1 MPFYES
7 CACCVNRLTD
17 FDEFGLACEHDAS
30 CVCYLNEGY
39 ASMLVSMLV
48 VLMDTQIA
56 TRIKQGYSPDTTITF
71 LAYSHRLMG
80 PSCMPEEPMI
90 TSYTIMDK
98 SFRIEYIRVNYNC
111 RTTLCFF
118 NVSKYEFHFGNKLA
132 SRRVM
137 ILTRTSLFSD

>member
-1 MPFYES
+1 MPFDACYE
-7 CACCVNRLTD
+7 CFACYACYACCVNGLFD

-30 CVCYLNEGY
+30 FMCDLNEGY
-39 ASMLVSMLV
+39 ASMLV

-80 PSCMPEEPMI
+80 PSCMPQQSQMI

-98 SFRIEYIRVNYNC
+98 SFRIEYIRMNDNC
-111 RTTLCFF
+111 
-118 NVSKYEFHFGNKLA
+118 
-132 SRRVM
+132 
-137 ILTRTSLFSD
+137 